1 MGESF
6 LKEHILI
13 VDDTQEILE
22 LLQDILDSEGFQ
34 VTATEDGAEAL
45 TLLKNGLQPDLIILD
60 IMMPNM
66 SGYELC
72 AQIRRE
78 SDLPILFLS
87 AKGKAVDKVVGLE
100 IGADDYI
107 TKPFDAEELLARVRA
122 HLRRYDRIRKVT
134 NTDVAD
140 KAFSLSPITVLKFK
154 GLEIHKETYSVFVEN
169 QKVELSTK
177 EFQLLTFLAENPGIV
192 FTREQIYDRVWGY
205 GYGSLN
211 TVTVHIKNLREKL
224 ESERIFIKTQWGTGY
239 VFIGERQ

>member
-1 MGESF
+1 M
-6 LKEHILI
+6 KERVLV
-13 VDDTQEILE
+13 VDDNQEIID
-22 LLQDILDSEGFQ
+22 LLQDILESEGFQ
-34 VTATEDGAEAL
+34 ISSAESGTQAL
-45 TLLKNGLQPDLIILD
+45 ALLREGLQPDLILLD

-78 SDLPILFLS
+78 WEMPILFLS

-107 TKPFDAEELLARVRA
+107 TKPFDAEELLARIRA
-122 HLRRYDRIRKVT
+122 HLRRYERLRH
-134 NTDVAD
+134 NSQAAD
-140 KAFSLSPITVLKFK
+140 KEQEGTSAITVQKFK
-154 GLEIHKETYSVFVEN
+154 GLEIHKETYTVYVDGE
-169 QKVELSTK
+169 KVELSTK
-177 EFQLLTFLAENPGIV
+177 EFQLLTFLAEHPGIV

-224 ESERIFIKTQWGTGY
+224 EKNHTFIKTQWGTGY
-239 VFIGERQ
+239 VFIGEKV

>member
-1 MGESF
+1 M
-6 LKEHILI
+6 KEHILI

-22 LLQDILDSEGFQ
+22 LLQDILESEGFQ
-34 VTATEDGAEAL
+34 VTSTEDGAEAL
-45 TLLKNGLQPDLIILD
+45 TLLKNGLQPDLILLD

-78 SDLPILFLS
+78 SDMPILFLS

-134 NTDVAD
+134 HTDAAE
-140 KAFSLSPITVLKFK
+140 KESSSSPITVLKFK
-154 GLEIHKETYSVFVEN
+154 GLEIHKETYSVFVED

-224 ESERIFIKTQWGTGY
+224 EADRIFIKTQWGTGY

>member
-1 MGESF
+1 M
-6 LKEHILI
+6 KEHILI
-13 VDDTQEILE
+13 VDDTKEILE
-22 LLQDILDSEGFQ
+22 LLQDILESEGFQ
-34 VTATEDGAEAL
+34 VTASENGEEAL
-45 TLLKNGLQPDLIILD
+45 DLLKNGLQPDLMLLD

-78 SDLPILFLS
+78 SDMPILFLS

-122 HLRRYDRIRKVT
+122 HLRRYDRIRKVSAET
-134 NTDVAD
+134 IEKDVPA
-140 KAFSLSPITVLKFK
+140 SPITVLKFK
-154 GLEIHKETYSVFVEN
+154 GLEIHKETYSVFIED